1 MKNIATGPRIWI
13 AALATLLA
21 AHAARAQD
29 FIVDGEK
36 IADAALYAA
45 AKKEGSFTL
54 YGTIP
59 TESMSMTLDQFTKET
74 GIKYDYI
81 RLPTAKMYDRVLA
94 EHGAKKLD
102 ADYVGLTDLPL
113 FKQWVDKG
121 ILASYKPVSF
131 GAISP
136 DLKDADG
143 RWYYVVRPIS
153 SIAVNTEMVKPG
165 EEPTSWTDLF
175 DPKWKGKIGMP
186 SMDAGGSALTLYA
199 FLRLHVAPDA
209 WQRLAANEPRIYA
222 TAAPTVADL
231 VRGRT
236 SIGVSGVT
244 SYMREIENKAPVKL
258 LFPKEGLAAFGEI
271 GNVTAAAQHPNAA
284 RLYMSY
290 VLSKAGS
297 TSVSKQGSYG
307 THPDA
312 PPPNEGGYQ
321 FPPSSQ
327 VWNIKI
333 ADWEKY
339 QETFPKEWK
348 EIFEKK

>member
-1 MKNIATGPRIWI
+1 MKKIAKAILT
-13 AALATLLA
+13 LA
-21 AHAARAQD
+21 AVLAANAASAQD
-29 FIVDGEK
+29 FVVKGEK

-59 TESMSMTLDQFTKET
+59 TESMSITLDQFTKET

-94 EHGAKKLD
+94 EHGAKKLE
-102 ADYVGLTDLPL
+102 ADYIGLTDLPL
-113 FKQWVDKG
+113 FKQWIDMG
-121 ILASYKPVSF
+121 ILASYKPLSF
-131 GAISP
+131 DALP
-136 DLKDADG
+136 AELKDADG
-143 RWYYVVRPIS
+143 RWYYVVRPIT

-199 FLRLHVAPDA
+199 FLRLHIAPDA

-222 TAAPTVADL
+222 TAAPTVVDL

-236 SIGVSGVT
+236 SIGVSGV
-244 SYMREIENKAPVKL
+244 SGYIREIENKAPVKV

-271 GNVTAAAQHPNAA
+271 GNVTAQAKNPNAA

-297 TSVSKQGSYG
+297 SMVSQQGSYG

-312 PPPNEGGYQ
+312 PPPNEGGYT
-321 FPPSSQ
+321 FPPASQ

-333 ADWEKY
+333 SDWEKY